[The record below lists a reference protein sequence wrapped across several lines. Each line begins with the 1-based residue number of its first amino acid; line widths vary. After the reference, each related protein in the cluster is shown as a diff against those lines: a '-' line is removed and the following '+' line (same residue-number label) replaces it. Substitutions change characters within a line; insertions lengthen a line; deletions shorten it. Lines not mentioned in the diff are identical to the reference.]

1 MFQRRVLV
9 GFVLLGLLTACQNSP
24 DRFAGETMGTAYSVI
39 ITGRIDQ
46 QRLLSLQA
54 KIEQILDE
62 INAAMSTYIPDSELN
77 RFNRSRSDDW
87 YAVSPS
93 LFEVV
98 KTAQAI
104 SELSNGAFD
113 VTVAPLVNLWGFGP
127 ISPPAQLPPDTAINE
142 ALRNVGYQHLTLREN
157 PPALKK
163 SLPDL
168 SVDLSAIAKG
178 YAVDQIAAI
187 LKAERIPNFLVEI
200 GGELYG
206 VGVNEKGQTWRV
218 GIEKP
223 DTDVERTVIG
233 VVQLQSQAIA
243 SSGDYK
249 NYIEFDGQRY
259 SHEIDART
267 GYPVTHTTVAVSVI
281 ADNTMLADAWATA
294 LLVMGSHQGLA
305 LAKALGITAY
315 FVDLRETEFET
326 LWTDDFNALMVN
338 TQ

>member
-54 KIEQILDE
+54 KIEQILGE

-127 ISPPAQLPPDTAINE
+127 ISPPAQLPPDTVINE
-142 ALRNVGYQHLTLREN
+142 PCGM
-157 PPALKK
+157 
-163 SLPDL
+163 
-168 SVDLSAIAKG
+168 SAIS
-178 YAVDQIAAI
+178 I
-187 LKAERIPNFLVEI
+187 LR
-200 GGELYG
+200 
-206 VGVNEKGQTWRV
+206 
-218 GIEKP
+218 
-223 DTDVERTVIG
+223 
-233 VVQLQSQAIA
+233 
-243 SSGDYK
+243 SGK
-249 NYIEFDGQRY
+249 IHR
-259 SHEIDART
+259 H
-267 GYPVTHTTVAVSVI
+267 
-281 ADNTMLADAWATA
+281 
-294 LLVMGSHQGLA
+294 
-305 LAKALGITAY
+305 
-315 FVDLRETEFET
+315 
-326 LWTDDFNALMVN
+326 
-338 TQ
+338 